1 MATSS
6 LGSPNDCVYRDHAED
21 SALSNGAASLHGH
34 VPSHLLH
41 PSLIRMNGNPGDVHL
56 TALEMDEKQHVV
68 GRQSSQLCPSYPGCI
83 INMSGYDFRKGQG
96 IISAL

>member
-1 MATSS
+1 MQEIAT
-6 LGSPNDCVYRDHAED
+6 V
-21 SALSNGAASLHGH
+21 SNGAASLHGH
-34 VPSHLLH
+34 VPGHLLH
-41 PSLIRMNGNPGDVHL
+41 PSLMRMNGNPGDVHL